1 VENESEKSFFI
12 CKGGAEDKYKNAES
26 TEQLRLIARETK
38 KRERLSTELVTQY
51 FIHLE
56 RLRALAAAI

>member
-38 KRERLSTELVTQY
+38 KRDSTELVTQY